1 MSKTYEPFA
10 TSSSIIGLVCDN
22 HKRLEDF
29 EDGDIVDRILA
40 YSHYE
45 LREIPI
51 SDLDLNEFSID
62 EDTVDR
68 YVKNGDD
75 VAPIVFGSD
84 DGSIIDGNHRANA
97 ASVRGK
103 STILGYVGHR
113 GLLPPS
119 LCKIEVKFNVGR
131 I

>member
-10 TSSSIIGLVCDN
+10 TNSPIIGLVYDN

-29 EDGDIVDRILA
+29 EDGDIVDRIFA

-45 LREIPI
+45 LREIHI
-51 SDLDLNEFSID
+51 SGLDLNEFGID
-62 EDTVDR
+62 EDTVDG

-75 VAPIVFGSD
+75 VAPIIFGSD

-97 ASVRGK
+97 ANVRGE

-113 GLLPPS
+113 GPLPPS
-119 LCKIEVKFNVGR
+119 LCKIEAKFNVGR

>member
-1 MSKTYEPFA
+1 MSKTYELFA
-10 TSSSIIGLVCDN
+10 TSSTITGLVYEN
-22 HKRLEDF
+22 HQRIEDF

-40 YSHYE
+40 YSYYE
-45 LREIPI
+45 LREILI
-51 SDLDLNEFSID
+51 SGLDLNEFDID
-62 EDTVDR
+62 EDTVDG
-68 YVKNGDD
+68 YVEDGDD

-113 GLLPPS
+113 GPLPPS
-119 LCKIEVKFNVGR
+119 LCKIEAKFNVGR